1 MNKKLKYI
9 LFILSAVVITSCS
22 DFFETNPDDILLG
35 DDYIADANE
44 FTSGFLGLA
53 STVQDVYDQF
63 IILSEL
69 RGDLLEPT
77 VNAPQGL
84 WEIYN
89 YTNEVNEY
97 TNPSGFYNIVVNA
110 NDFIKN
116 AIIYKQN
123 NPSAIADDDF
133 VGIIS
138 STIRFK
144 VWAYLMIG
152 KLYGEAVYYDDPMV
166 EYNPNHDYPTLQF
179 DELIDQLLTL
189 MQEGVTFIKPASDT
203 VAAETIVVTGLELFS
218 LAEYIANDGDPDP
231 SWDLI
236 CPDAECLNIELE
248 LWNEDYDAVITDA
261 MEFLY
266 ADGST
271 KQYKITLDEYN
282 NEWFSDIFTGINDQG
297 LLTSER
303 ISATF
308 YDYDNGQSND
318 LLRFFSNQAP
328 NKYYLKPSQAA
339 MDRFNNQYKE
349 NGVEQGDQYRGLGKS
364 FSEVD
369 GQMVYR
375 KLTHYYEDDA
385 TLVYKTVDNIY
396 MYRASDIH
404 FFLMEALNQK
414 SLFKEAEALLNNGMN
429 LDYYLK
435 SDSIPVRYPFDD
447 PLIKDAWTNNK
458 YPNTGIRDR
467 VSLSPVHPSIGSPT
481 TYEDTLIYQ
490 QQLDSLILEET
501 CLESNGEARSYYAM
515 IRMAKRWN
523 DPSIVADRVS
533 AKYSEGKK
541 DEVYQR
547 LMEPENWFINYPLG
561 KIE

>member
-1 MNKKLKYI
+1 MI
-9 LFILSAVVITSCS
+9 LLSAVIISSCS
-22 DFFETNPDDILLG
+22 DFFGTNPDDILLG
-35 DDYIADANE
+35 DDYIADINE
-44 FTSGFLGLA
+44 YTSGFLGVA
-53 STVQDVYDQF
+53 STVQQVTDQF
-63 IILSEL
+63 VILSEL

-97 TNPSGFYNIVVNA
+97 TDPSGFYNVIVNA
-110 NDFIKN
+110 NDYIKK
-116 AIIYKQN
+116 AITYKQD
-123 NPSAIADDDF
+123 NPSAISNEDF
-133 VGIIS
+133 AGIIS

-152 KLYGEAVYYDDPMV
+152 KLYGEAVYFDDPMV
-166 EYNPNHDYPTLQF
+166 EYNPDHEYPTLQF
-179 DELIDQLLTL
+179 DELIDELLSL
-189 MQEGVTFIKPASDT
+189 MHEGLTITSP
-203 VAAETIVVTGLELFS
+203 VADSVGTETIVVTGMELFS
-218 LAEYIANDGDPDP
+218 LAEFIAHDGTVDP

-248 LWNEDYDAVITDA
+248 LWNQDYDAVITDA

-266 ADGST
+266 ADGDT
-271 KQYKITLDEYN
+271 KKYKITLDEYN
-282 NEWFSDIFTGINDQG
+282 GEWFSDIFTGISDQG
-297 LLTSER
+297 LMLAER

-308 YDYDNGQSND
+308 YDYDNGQEND

-328 NKYYLKPSQAA
+328 NNYYLKPTQAA
-339 MDRFNNQYKE
+339 MDRFNNQFKE
-349 NGVEQGDQYRGLGKS
+349 NGVERGDQWRGVGRS
-364 FSEVD
+364 FLEVD

-375 KLTHYYEDDA
+375 KLTHYFEDDA
-385 TLVYKTVDNIY
+385 NQVYKTVDNIY
-396 MYRASDIH
+396 TYRASDIH
-404 FFLMEALNQK
+404 FFLMEALNQR

-447 PLIKDAWTNNK
+447 PLIQDAWTNNK

-467 VSLSPVHPSIGSPT
+467 VSLAPVHPSIGSPT
-481 TYEDTLIYQ
+481 TFEDTLIYQ

-501 CLESNGEARSYYAM
+501 CMESNGEARSYYAM

-523 DPSIVADRVS
+523 DPAIVADRVS
-533 AKYSEGKK
+533 AKYPEGTK
-541 DEVYQR
+541 EAVRQR
-547 LMEPENWFINYPLG
+547 LMDPENWFINYPLG
-561 KIE
+561 DN